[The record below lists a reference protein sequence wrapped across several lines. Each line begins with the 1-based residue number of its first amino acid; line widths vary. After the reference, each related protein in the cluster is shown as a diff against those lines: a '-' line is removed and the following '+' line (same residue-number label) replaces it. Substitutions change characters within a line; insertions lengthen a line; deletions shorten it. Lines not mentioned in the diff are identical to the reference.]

1 MCYLF
6 CSLLM
11 LLLDTQEKQRQL
23 EDINQKVDGMHM
35 VEQWQ
40 LVQTS
45 YERVIAWQQV
55 GLLCSP
61 AENLI
66 LVPLFFNM
74 CTA

>member
-1 MCYLF
+1 
-6 CSLLM
+6 M

-45 YERVIAWQQV
+45 YHRVIAWQQV
-55 GLLCSP
+55 NLLHS
-61 AENLI
+61 
-66 LVPLFFNM
+66 LVIP
-74 CTA
+74 